1 MIDTFLILE
10 KTTITAK
17 GDSEP
22 LDVNGAANRVFL
34 ATLSITKIVEQESFE
49 LTFFTSADGTTWEA
63 KPVAS
68 LPQKFYPG
76 EYPLLVD
83 LSHSENARFL
93 RAHWE
98 VSRWDAARSPP
109 ASKRACG
116 CARFRR
122 RCCKKLGPKPL
133 YAGDMLRVLGGQTL
147 TGITSCF
154 AANLIAAISRSD
166 SSDNSRYLMQWG

>member
-10 KTTITAK
+10 KTTITTK

-22 LDVNGAANRVFL
+22 LDVNLAANRVFL

-49 LTFFTSADGTTWEA
+49 LSFFVSADDTTWEA

-83 LSHSENARFL
+83 LSHAESARFL

-98 VSRWDAARSPP
+98 VSRWGRGPVTP
-109 ASKRACG
+109 ASKRPCG
-116 CARFRR
+116 CARFRP
-122 RCCKKLGPKPL
+122 RCCQKLGPKPL
-133 YAGDMLRVLGGQTL
+133 YAGDM
-147 TGITSCF
+147 
-154 AANLIAAISRSD
+154 
-166 SSDNSRYLMQWG
+166 

>member
-10 KTTITAK
+10 KTTITTK

-22 LDVNGAANRVFL
+22 LDVNAAANRVFL

-49 LTFFTSADGTTWEA
+49 LSFFTSADGTTWET
-63 KPVAS
+63 KPIAS

-83 LSHSENARFL
+83 LSQANGAKFL

-98 VSRWDAARSPP
+98 VNRWGRGPVTPNFEISLRVREVPTDLLQEARDDAAT
-109 ASKRACG
+109 
-116 CARFRR
+116 RR
-122 RCCKKLGPKPL
+122 
-133 YAGDMLRVLGGQTL
+133 
-147 TGITSCF
+147 
-154 AANLIAAISRSD
+154 
-166 SSDNSRYLMQWG
+166 

>member
-10 KTTITAK
+10 KTTITTK

-22 LDVNGAANRVFL
+22 LDVNLAANRVFL

-49 LTFFTSADGTTWEA
+49 LSFFISADGTTWEA

-83 LSHSENARFL
+83 LSHAESARFL

-98 VSRWDAARSPP
+98 VSRWGRGPVTPSFE
-109 ASKRACG
+109 AS
-116 CARFRR
+116 
-122 RCCKKLGPKPL
+122 
-133 YAGDMLRVLGGQTL
+133 LRVREVPAEMLQEARTE
-147 TGITSCF
+147 
-154 AANLIAAISRSD
+154 APVR
-166 SSDNSRYLMQWG
+166 R